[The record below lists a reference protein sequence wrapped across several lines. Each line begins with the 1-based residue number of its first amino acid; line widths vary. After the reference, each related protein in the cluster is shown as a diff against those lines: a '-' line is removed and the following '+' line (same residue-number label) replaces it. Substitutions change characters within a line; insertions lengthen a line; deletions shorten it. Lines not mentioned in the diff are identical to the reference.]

1 MFLSALRSNPRSK
14 EILSIEVYGD
24 DLIPHEKYNQIIWKF
39 FYKKHLFSNKKIY
52 CWVFNYVGQK

>member
-24 DLIPHEKYNQIIWKF
+24 DLIPHEKYNQII
-39 FYKKHLFSNKKIY
+39 
-52 CWVFNYVGQK
+52 